1 MSHEDFSRDYV
12 GMDLNMDYL
21 LERHYNIPHKSLNCD
36 SGPGCDGM
44 LGILEAFLEEGS
56 IFANLSEEDQSRS
69 KNEVT
74 LHFSD

>member
-1 MSHEDFSRDYV
+1 MIAALDV
-12 GMDLNMDYL
+12 
-21 LERHYNIPHKSLNCD
+21 
-36 SGPGCDGM
+36 DGM

-69 KNEVT
+69 KNEIT